1 MAIEDRHA
9 KIVRSTTDMAH
20 ALGLQVVAEGVE
32 NRATLEL
39 LRAARA
45 DVAQGFYFAR
55 PMPRDAL
62 ADWLMHEGDADD

>member
-1 MAIEDRHA
+1 MYHA
-9 KIVRSTTDMAH
+9 VSES
-20 ALGLQVVAEGVE
+20 LELQVVAEGVE

-45 DVAQGFYFAR
+45 DVAQGYYFAR

-62 ADWLMHEGDADD
+62 VSWLADGGAEGLG